1 MRSVF
6 RQSEQG
12 RPLPE
17 VLELLRA
24 DMLAPMLAIILC
36 VRMIF
41 VHMVRELLMEKI
53 VIIGSSGASKTTLA
67 RELGSILK
75 IRVYH
80 MDRFFWQR
88 GWKEKT
94 RDTRI
99 DILQGLVRE
108 KRWII
113 EGTYLSS
120 SEPRLEAADTIIFLD
135 FSPLLC
141 LYRIIKRHRVSHGR
155 PRRDIPEGCTDKLTL
170 HRMLKVLGFPLRGR
184 RTLKQMLRSYK
195 SKQITWLRSRKEV
208 DDFLAQLEQGA
219 DEKRYVSST
228 VPVAI
233 ESPLVAIG

>member
-1 MRSVF
+1 M
-6 RQSEQG
+6 
-12 RPLPE
+12 
-17 VLELLRA
+17 
-24 DMLAPMLAIILC
+24 D
-36 VRMIF
+36 
-41 VHMVRELLMEKI
+41 KI

-75 IRVYH
+75 IKVYH

-141 LYRIIKRHRVSHGR
+141 LYRIIKRHRVSHGC
-155 PRRDIPEGCTDKLTL
+155 PRRDIPEGCTDKLT
-170 HRMLKVLGFPLRGR
+170 
-184 RTLKQMLRSYK
+184 
-195 SKQITWLRSRKEV
+195 
-208 DDFLAQLEQGA
+208 
-219 DEKRYVSST
+219 
-228 VPVAI
+228 
-233 ESPLVAIG
+233 